1 MSLAT
6 RLFRAL
12 GYEPRRPRR
21 RQYEGATMSRL
32 TSSWVTSG
40 TSADAEVHG
49 SLARLRNRARQLV
62 RDSDYARQAK
72 RAVMN
77 NVIGTGIKLQ
87 AQVLMQRG
95 GRLDEDLNNRI
106 EKAWKY
112 WGYKSYC
119 DVAGRLCFA
128 DIERM
133 IVGAMCE
140 SGEVFVRVIRRP
152 FGGSQ
157 IPFALQDF

>member
-32 TSSWVTSG
+32 TSSWVTGG
-40 TSADAEVHG
+40 TSADAEVHS

-87 AQVLMQRG
+87 AQVMMQRG
-95 GRLDEDLNNRI
+95 GRLDEDLNKRI

-112 WGYKSYC
+112 WGYKSY
-119 DVAGRLCFA
+119 
-128 DIERM
+128 
-133 IVGAMCE
+133 
-140 SGEVFVRVIRRP
+140 
-152 FGGSQ
+152 
-157 IPFALQDF
+157 

>member
-32 TSSWVTSG
+32 TSSWVTGG

-77 NVIGTGIKLQ
+77 NVIGTGIKL
-87 AQVLMQRG
+87 
-95 GRLDEDLNNRI
+95 LDAR
-106 EKAWKY
+106 A
-112 WGYKSYC
+112 
-119 DVAGRLCFA
+119 
-128 DIERM
+128 RM
-133 IVGAMCE
+133 TSA
-140 SGEVFVRVIRRP
+140 S
-152 FGGSQ
+152 S
-157 IPFALQDF
+157 

>member
-40 TSADAEVHG
+40 TSADAEING

-87 AQVLMQRG
+87 AQVMMQRG
-95 GRLDEDLNNRI
+95 GRLDEDLNKRI
-106 EKAWKY
+106 EKA
-112 WGYKSYC
+112 
-119 DVAGRLCFA
+119 
-128 DIERM
+128 
-133 IVGAMCE
+133 
-140 SGEVFVRVIRRP
+140 
-152 FGGSQ
+152 
-157 IPFALQDF
+157 